1 MARKMALRP
10 SHEHLLEGERSEMKS
25 IYTVIL
31 TCVQRECVTRFSNL
45 LLVFNLPEGE
55 WHGEETLPEVRYGEV
70 HNEHISKNKNL
81 WCGSHMPRTVRIRI
95 KAAPSSPP

>member
-25 IYTVIL
+25 IYIIL

-55 WHGEETLPEVRYGEV
+55 WHGEERSEMKSIYNTYLC
-70 HNEHISKNKNL
+70 SK
-81 WCGSHMPRTVRIRI
+81 GVSHEIFKPLTCV
-95 KAAPSSPP
+95 